1 MWSTSN
7 FRIINQTLSRWQEAK
22 TYCDYLKSWT
32 VIVKNHKEGKETW
45 DILRSLITR
54 DFRPWKSVL
63 ESIGAKRIA
72 FIITG
77 HLLLHPSFA
86 TVMNRQ
92 FHISVASASTI
103 ADSVHAPYW
112 GGFFL
117 FKALVPHGFLPFL
130 IFFFFAFILHF
141 LHFCIAIL
149 FLHSSNKLLDE
160 SERGEWKSW
169 LKAKHSEN

>member
-130 IFFFFAFILHF
+130 IFFFFCIHFAFLAF
-141 LHFCIAIL
+141 LHCNSFFA
-149 FLHSSNKLLDE
+149 FF
-160 SERGEWKSW
+160 
-169 LKAKHSEN
+169 